1 MNKLLFFYT
10 ILLAAFSMMLA
21 YMQYTWFSAFV
32 LCVSF
37 VGFAMIVHHNNPKP
51 NKDV

>member
-10 ILLAAFSMMLA
+10 ILLVAFAMLLA

-32 LCVSF
+32 LMLSF
-37 VGFAMIVHHNNPKP
+37 LGYAMIVQHNKPK
-51 NKDV
+51 